1 MSSPTNTP
9 DPYDLFNVNITIET
23 AGLRFEAPFLK
34 TGAEWCVFEQDGK
47 PLQPAAIT
55 PSGAG
60 RFHMRLHG
68 AQGEILATLSMHTS
82 DRQVEW
88 SVEIAGP
95 EMEVSLY
102 FPFLAGLTAGD
113 NSRWIDFIKLANR
126 RGRRAIRDSY
136 DADAPLLVTND
147 KNSLVIIQAGEFH
160 AYSPQHLT
168 QSPGLLVGVTSE
180 ARQVYHGKIV
190 RVEGGWRE
198 AFAEVREQLRSRLDM
213 TEYRRQDLNWYS
225 EQFVQHF
232 TFLYGREI
240 LDLERGE
247 FNVDRF
253 LDEGERDFG
262 GYDGFL
268 IWGVYPRIGVDERTQ
283 WDFYDDM
290 PGGRQGLKEMSQRA
304 RQRGVRFFVPYK
316 PWDQSAKLH
325 NHPPSPDEELLAQ
338 LIVDTEADG
347 VFLDTMDMITPAF
360 RQAIDH
366 LKPGVVFCSE
376 GRAGEKAREIITGSW
391 DQTEHRN
398 WYQGN
403 WSAGQET
410 MPMTDLWRFI
420 LPEHRLFVIN
430 RHAMADDRIR
440 ITQRGF
446 FNGMGWVVWQDIFGL
461 TLPYTPAEAAL
472 LKKCRTIFR
481 ENLQAVNSPAPTPL
495 VETEAAGVSANEFPA
510 EGKRM
515 WIFYNENDA
524 PVSGPLLKFQPR
536 AGCHCVDVWNR
547 REAVVQDGRL
557 LILQI
562 EPRQVGSVV
571 EYPRLIQV
579 NGSTIFVTDQQ
590 HARPRQIVIQQDEN
604 LLKYSASAQITL
616 AAGLNAGRPI
626 VIKLLEGLEVL
637 DQVCL
642 EGVLQ

>member
-1 MSSPTNTP
+1 MDIKIRTEAT
-9 DPYDLFNVNITIET
+9 
-23 AGLRFEAPFLK
+23 GLRIDAPFLVAQ
-34 TGAEWCVFEQDGK
+34 AEWCVFEQDEK
-47 PLQPAAIT
+47 PLQLVAIT

-60 RFHMRLHG
+60 RFLVRIAG
-68 AQGEILATLSMHTS
+68 AQGEILATLSMQTS

-95 EMEVSLY
+95 EMELSLY

-113 NSRWIDFIKLANR
+113 DSRWIDFYTQGYR
-126 RGRRAIRDSY
+126 QGRTIRDHQ

-147 KNSLVIIQAGEFH
+147 KNSLVIIQEGEFRS
-160 AYSPQHLT
+160 YTPKHLT
-168 QSPGLLVGVTSE
+168 QSPGLQVNVTSE
-180 ARQVYHGKIV
+180 ARQVYRGKIV
-190 RVEGGWRE
+190 QVEGAWRE
-198 AFAEVREQLRSRLDM
+198 AFSEIREQLRSRLDLA
-213 TEYRRQDLNWYS
+213 EYRRQDLQWYS

-268 IWGVYPRIGVDERTQ
+268 IWGVYPRIGVDERAQ

-290 PGGRQGLKEMSQRA
+290 PGGRQGIKEMSQRA
-304 RQRGVRFFVPYK
+304 RERGVRFFVPYK
-316 PWDQSAKLH
+316 PWDHSAKLH
-325 NHPPSPDEELLAQ
+325 NRPTPPDEELLAQ

-347 VFLDTMDMITPAF
+347 VFLDTMDLITPAF
-360 RQAIDH
+360 RQAIDQ

-376 GRAGEKAREIITGSW
+376 GRAGGKASEIITGSW
-391 DQTEHRN
+391 EQSPHRD

-403 WSAGQET
+403 WSAGRET
-410 MPMTDLWRFI
+410 MPMTDLWRFV

-481 ENLQAVNSPAPTPL
+481 ENLLAVNSPAPTPL
-495 VETEAAGVSANEFPA
+495 VETETVGVSANEFPA

-524 PVSGPLLKFQPR
+524 QVSGTVLKFQPR

-547 REAVVQDGRL
+547 REAGVRDGRFL
-557 LILQI
+557 TLQL
-562 EPRQVGSVV
+562 EPRQVGCVV
-571 EYPRLIQV
+571 EYPRLIEV
-579 NGSTIFVTDQQ
+579 NSSTIFVADEP
-590 HARPRQIVIQQDEN
+590 HAQPRQIVIQQDEN
-604 LLKYSASAQITL
+604 LTKYPASAQITL
-616 AAGLNAGRPI
+616 AAGLNPGSRM
-626 VIKLLEGLEVL
+626 VIKLLEGHEVL

-642 EGVLQ
+642 EGDLL